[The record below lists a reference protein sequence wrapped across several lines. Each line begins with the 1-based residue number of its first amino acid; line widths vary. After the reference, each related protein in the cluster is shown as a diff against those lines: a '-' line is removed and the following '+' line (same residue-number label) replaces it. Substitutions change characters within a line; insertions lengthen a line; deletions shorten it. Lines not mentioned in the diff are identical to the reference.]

1 MASKKLDIKIGVDY
15 SEIDALE
22 KRLKN
27 IAVDIDDSKLK
38 DLGDK
43 LDSFSARDI
52 NIGIDISGAKNQLDK
67 LESQF
72 KEVKS
77 RLEDNIN
84 LKINVGELKGVDIKS
99 ALDSGKELS
108 NTNKG
113 IEKLGSDAKET
124 QSNVSDLT
132 NAIKTVNRVVAD
144 TNSEMS
150 KATEKKLFSNMDVND
165 LVNDLSKIHKEI
177 GRIEQ
182 QSVGKSSQELEV
194 MQTRVKQ
201 LRQESEV
208 LNETLKNMTGKD
220 FNDSKIGAEIDNV
233 NKYKVALKEAGDAA
247 KEQAKQ
253 VKAMFKEVDSLL
265 EKEISARNNAI
276 KNENL
281 GNFDIAKQF
290 RDVEREARTARMAI
304 SNVNGELK
312 TLYQNNDGSKH
323 LIDQKLSE
331 NARQAA
337 NDYKE
342 LQGELKQIFN
352 LQKKISA
359 LQAQEDAGVISG
371 RDQIQLN
378 ALRDELDIRQKIYET
393 KKQTASQLDDKYDRG
408 NQSRM
413 ELEMA
418 EQVTAELKQQAD
430 AHNQIQAQAQQTVSL
445 YKQLENSMKQQSSY
459 QQKLDNGNG
468 QESDLREL
476 ISLEERRQQTIR
488 QTLDAQ
494 GRGSS
499 VYDAQISDL
508 KQALELQERLNRE
521 SNFGGSSRGGDGVFG
536 RTRSMFSNVGFNIDL
551 MDVVQESK
559 QAAMAMF
566 DVVATMDAA
575 MIDIKKVVD
584 APKAEFDAF
593 EQDIYDLASNV
604 GKAADEYAVSVER
617 WATAGHSLQESIE
630 LAQQSTIG
638 SFIGNIDEAAMVDY
652 MAVPL
657 NAYKESGLEVQ
668 DVLNVMNE
676 TANQNAIEMDDLGAA
691 YKRAASTASS
701 TGTSF
706 QELTA
711 MTTVAMEATRL
722 GGETIGTSLKGFDV
736 NLGKINSQITSTDEK
751 KFERLASY
759 GINLRD
765 SNGELRSTYDILGNV
780 KDVWGNLNSEQR
792 ADASFAI
799 AGKQYQNIFTSI
811 INGWED
817 VIDVQDQAMNQTG
830 LEIGEGSA
838 YEEYAKQQESIGFKI
853 AELDNAWKKF
863 IQTLSGG
870 KGVMMDVLDWLIDKV
885 EMLTDLAA
893 SGQLTDWIKNI
904 VKGFAAFTAL
914 KFTNN
919 VVSDIANLVD
929 KVKDFKNVI
938 GGLEAGS
945 KLAGIGK
952 AAGMMGTAF
961 GVAAPY
967 ILGAAAAFGV
977 LDLASRA
984 FTGEGIITNIRNVLT
999 NLDELEEALTNLD
1012 AIQADLDS
1020 NMIVTGELQLG
1031 VKNYESIEDEIAD
1044 KIRNTEVGVE
1054 VEFSDQEF
1062 VGLQQKVANVIDTFD
1077 LDPEL
1082 NLEFNNFDDIMS
1094 KLSKIKDEIDLIK
1107 REEINDLFGAASD
1120 AFNEEV
1126 PELTPS
1132 KVGKSGWSNW
1142 VKGIFELNKGSD
1154 IEMRDAYNPEE
1165 IEKAN
1170 EVLAKRRDIYE
1181 QVTTEASKL
1190 VKQMDELE
1198 LADAFAD
1205 LSDQEKKLAL
1215 PTLAEGVGEIKAQM
1229 AAYEELGNKIAGI
1242 TEKTE
1247 GTDAFISNED
1257 LEIVKQYGDQY
1268 SHLGN
1273 NVSEWS
1279 DTERKAVSE
1288 LLIKHEELNQ
1298 KVAQHV
1304 DEIAR
1309 ATGASEEQINKLSDA
1324 YSNMLQGQGGS
1335 DYLKQLLEIDEKT
1348 AHTKFNVTAQF
1359 GILADYTGMDV
1370 NDLLVK
1376 AQEDVDKAISSKELS
1391 AEALVKM
1398 NITTEDGQVNADT
1411 LGFLAEIPPEIT
1423 THYGIFES
1431 DGSLSDGYLTGISEL
1446 LTAFPPEIASALKIE
1461 TNDGVA
1467 TMESVAEAFE
1477 KLPPKDVEKVL
1488 NYLVTGNYEEIED
1501 VIAGYDEIDAQKD
1514 QLEIKIH
1521 TAYEKGGLEEM
1532 QEQFNSIEDKD
1543 LKIDADAR
1551 DAIQKMASL
1560 QGMKAEFDSE
1570 GNIIKFTAETSEAEA
1585 DIKNFQDEMVM
1596 ENAEFSVIVST
1607 EDAQLGLQNVFDKL
1621 SEIEGADKVVSID
1634 AEVTGEDIGT
1644 FTEALNELPD
1654 EKKMEIL
1661 TSLNMEAGNGNIG
1674 VEDVIGK
1681 VQEMLSSGDQ
1691 KQVDM
1696 AISVMAKLF
1705 PGVENPGEVE
1715 EAVKEETEVED
1726 VEVEVGL
1733 RVNGEVVENNT
1744 GEKVRAASEEEIETQ
1759 EVSTDAY
1766 IIINGEIVE
1775 NNTGEVIRAASPE
1788 EIETGEFTVE
1798 NKGTVKSEIVSDNTE
1813 QVINEAV
1820 APHQT
1825 GSQVDVGVNVNAS
1838 TTGGDAVTVLQQ
1850 SIDGVAGQHGAN
1862 LSVTSSGAEQVS
1874 GVKDD
1879 LQAAEGSYVSTLDA
1893 SLGQNIAQIAVTKMA
1908 LMSLNGMVAIVAVK
1922 INDGEF
1928 VGKVNS
1934 AKMAAAGLNNITATP
1949 KITANKVAFDSA
1961 IAQVNQQ
1968 LSVPRS
1974 TTVTIKGDASG
1985 FFAVLRNVLSSR
1997 GSVSIGVAGKK
2008 ASTAITANAGSAFS
2022 SSING
2027 GGTNASSSIGGAR
2040 NASTSSGDDKR
2051 INEDVWRYWGK
2062 QLYTGNSLENQMS
2075 SLENSI
2081 KQANENQ
2088 DKLINLYGKQIKV
2101 IDKQIAYEQSM
2112 QSSYQAQMN
2121 SLLSQL
2127 RGKGFKTSGN
2137 NITNLDRAKSFKGDA
2152 ASDVESLLNDWKSV
2166 YESLQDSAKKIND
2179 LRTDKWEKEQDIL
2192 EAKTAKELEKIE
2204 ARLKQTN
2211 VLLRKNENNLDL
2223 VSTKLDAINDAD
2235 FELLMTINAEGANTA
2250 SRDLQGLMSEF
2261 NKLSVMNIQYA
2272 ENAEE
2277 LQGTLED
2284 LRDSILNSADAII
2297 EYRQEIEQIKLD
2309 RAASD
2314 YERYTSAIEY
2324 NTDALQSNI
2333 DAMRD
2338 GLISGQKLTDLNN
2351 FITVDLSRDNSYTN
2365 LAKSRIELEQQVND
2379 AMAEFADMQVDRT
2392 KKKNNR
2398 LLQLDIDRY
2407 NQLIKMEQDFAS
2419 GKFVDVEAGNRGLIS
2434 AKTSAQEKQYEQWKN
2449 SLNEMSYAYTQ
2460 AYSKMLAKQQA
2471 AMDATD
2477 DAKLKQEIYSSAI
2490 IEQLKYQEKMYEEI
2504 IKTNNEYI
2512 KLSENMLAS
2521 SSLTT
2526 SQRQELIDQINEYK
2540 ESNIDAQEAIR
2551 SSIED
2556 RFDYEFSLYD
2566 KAAKQAEKYTEELQH
2581 IMEVAEFSNIS
2592 PETTN
2597 KMYEAVLGSIINQY
2611 GKAKDALQKYN
2622 DEQSKF
2628 EQGSLEWNLLG
2639 EQIDSVKESIR
2650 DLSIEALNTNKD
2662 MLENT
2667 MDAISEKFTKG
2678 LLDGKTLDEWE
2689 SFRDNWVTG
2698 VEKEMSL
2705 EGLRQKSISLEN
2717 EAINN
2722 RLEMLDRQE
2731 QVSKKDIEYTEKQME
2746 LIELQN
2752 KLRNIENERNV
2763 QTIVRNDDGTWDW
2776 AYVADQTEYDKTYE
2790 DMNDAQKE
2798 LTEYQENAR
2807 LDYVKGIKD
2816 IMDRAANGEYATT
2829 EDMQKDLLDL
2839 NQVYGGVL
2847 SQIPGFNMLDS
2858 AEAIEA
2864 YGEYLGLTKSM
2875 TDDILGLTNEDT
2887 SQMMLNSMGEAF
2899 ESAFDNTAQKLGTII
2914 GQELLNAL
2922 STARAEGGVGT
2933 QYNISNI
2940 SLPNVTDGEGFAN
2953 FFRDLPQVASQEAS
2967 KK

>member
-1 MASKKLDIKIGVDY
+1 MAGKKLDIKIGVDY

-43 LDSFSARDI
+43 LDSFSAKDI

-378 ALRDELDIRQKIYET
+378 ALKDELDIRKKIYET

-691 YKRAASTASS
+691 YKRAASTASA

-722 GGETIGTSLKGFDV
+722 GGETIGTALKGFDV

-759 GINLRD
+759 GIDLRD

-780 KDVWGNLNSEQR
+780 KDVWGSLNSEQR

-811 INGWED
+811 IGGWED
-817 VIDVQDQAMNQTG
+817 VIDIQDQAMNQTG
-830 LEIGEGSA
+830 LEVGQGSA

-870 KGVMMDVLDWLIDKV
+870 KGVMMDVLDWLIDKI
-885 EMLTDLAA
+885 EMLTDLAE

-904 VKGFAAFTAL
+904 VKGFAAFAAL

-919 VVSDIANLVD
+919 VASDIANLIDTVG
-929 KVKDFKNVI
+929 DFKKVI
-938 GGLEAGS
+938 GGLDAGS
-945 KLAGIGK
+945 KLASVGK
-952 AAGMMGTAF
+952 AAGMMGKAF
-961 GVAAPY
+961 GVASPY
-967 ILGAAAAFGV
+967 ILGAAAAFGA

-984 FTGEGIITNIRNVLT
+984 FTGEGIITNVRNVMT
-999 NLDELEEALTNLD
+999 SFDELETALNDLD
-1012 AIQADLDS
+1012 KIQADLDS
-1020 NMIVTGELQLG
+1020 NMIITGELQLG
-1031 VKNYESIEDEIAD
+1031 VESYESIEDEIAD
-1044 KIRNTEVGVE
+1044 KLRNTEVGVE
-1054 VEFSDQEF
+1054 VEFSDEEF
-1062 VGLQQKVANVIDTFD
+1062 VGLQQKVANLIETFD

-1107 REEINDLFGAASD
+1107 QEELSNLFGSAREAND
-1120 AFNEEV
+1120 VEE
-1126 PELTPS
+1126 PELKPRKLTLNNWGERVKATYDENYTPIYEYDQGE
-1132 KVGKSGWSNW
+1132 V
-1142 VKGIFELNKGSD
+1142 D
-1154 IEMRDAYNPEE
+1154 
-1165 IEKAN
+1165 KAN
-1170 EVLAKRRDIYE
+1170 EVIAKRIEIYK
-1181 QVTTEASKL
+1181 TASDEIADL
-1190 VKQMDELE
+1190 VKNMDKLE
-1198 LADAFAD
+1198 LTDAFASM
-1205 LSDQEKKLAL
+1205 SDQDKELAI
-1215 PTLAEGVGEIKAQM
+1215 PTLAKSVGELKQQVAE
-1229 AAYEELGNKIAGI
+1229 YEQLGDKISNI
-1242 TEKTE
+1242 TDKTE
-1247 GTDAFISNED
+1247 GLDAFISNDD
-1257 LEIVKQYGDQY
+1257 LEIVRQFGDQY
-1268 SHLGN
+1268 SELGN
-1273 NVSEWS
+1273 DVSKWS
-1279 DTERKAVSE
+1279 DTERKAVAE
-1288 LLIKHEELNQ
+1288 LLTKHEELNQ
-1298 KVAQHV
+1298 KISQHV

-1309 ATGASEEQINKLSDA
+1309 ATGASEEQINKMSDA
-1324 YSNMLQGQGGS
+1324 YSKMLQGGGGT
-1335 DYLKQLLEIDEKT
+1335 DYLKQLLELDQVT
-1348 AHTKFNVTAQF
+1348 AHNEFGVTADF
-1359 GILADYTGMDV
+1359 KLVAERGNISTDE
-1370 NDLLVK
+1370 LLIQV
-1376 AQEDVDKAISSKELS
+1376 QQDVDAAMASNELS
-1391 AEALVKM
+1391 SEALVKM
-1398 NITTEDGQVNADT
+1398 NIVTEEGQVNAKT
-1411 LGFLAEIPPEIT
+1411 IGLIEQIPREVS
-1423 THYGIFES
+1423 THYKIIND
-1431 DGSLSDGYLTGISEL
+1431 DGSLSEDYLTGMSEL
-1446 LTAFPPEIASALKIE
+1446 LTSFPPEIASALKIE

-1467 TMESVAEAFE
+1467 TLESVSEAFE
-1477 KLPPKDVEKVL
+1477 KIPEKDREAVL
-1488 NYLVTGNYEEIED
+1488 NYLVTGNYDEIEGIID
-1501 VIAGYDEIDAQKD
+1501 GYDEIDAKED
-1514 QLEIKIH
+1514 ELEIKIH
-1521 TAYEKGGLEEM
+1521 TAYEEGGLEEM
-1532 QEQFNSIEDKD
+1532 AEKFNSIEDTD
-1543 LKIDADAR
+1543 LKISADAR

-1570 GNIIKFTAETSEAEA
+1570 GNIIKFVAETEEAEA
-1585 DIKNFQDEMVM
+1585 DVADFINEIAM
-1596 ENAEFSVIVST
+1596 ENAEFSIMVST

-1621 SEIEGADKVVSID
+1621 SEIEGADKLVTID

-1661 TSLNMEAGNGNIG
+1661 TNLNMESDSSIG

-1696 AISVMAKLF
+1696 AISVMAELF

-1726 VEVEVGL
+1726 IKIDVGL
-1733 RVNGEVVENNT
+1733 KVNGEVIENNT
-1744 GEKVRAASEEEIETQ
+1744 GEVVRAASEEEIETG
-1759 EVSTDAY
+1759 EVSTDTH

-1862 LSVTSSGAEQVS
+1862 LSVTSTGAEQVS
-1874 GVKDD
+1874 GVRDD
-1879 LQAAEGSYVSTLDA
+1879 LEAAEGSYVSTLDA
-1893 SLGQNIAQIAVTKMA
+1893 TLGQNIIQINSTKLA
-1908 LMSLNGMVAIVAVK
+1908 LEALNGMVAIVAVS
-1922 INDGEF
+1922 INDDQF
-1928 VGKVNS
+1928 VAKVSS
-1934 AKMAAAGLNNITATP
+1934 AKTAASELNNMTATP
-1949 KITANKVAFDSA
+1949 KINGNKSGFDSV
-1961 IAQVNQQ
+1961 ISSVDQQ
-1968 LSVPRS
+1968 LSAPRS
-1974 TTVTIKGDASG
+1974 MTVAIKGDATG
-1985 FFAVLRNVLSSR
+1985 FFAALNNVLASR
-1997 GSVSIGVAGKK
+1997 GSVSIGVKGVK

-2022 SSING
+2022 TSING

-2040 NASTSSGDDKR
+2040 NASTSSGGNKR

-2137 NITNLDRAKSFKGDA
+2137 NITNLDRAKAFKGDA

-2192 EAKTAKELEKIE
+2192 EAKTARELEKIE
-2204 ARLKQTN
+2204 SRLKQTN
-2211 VLLRKNENNLDL
+2211 VLLRKNESNLDL

-2351 FITVDLSRDNSYTN
+2351 FIAVDLSRDNSYTK

-2407 NQLIKMEQDFAS
+2407 NQLVKMEQDFAS
-2419 GKFVDVEAGNRGLIS
+2419 GKFVDVEAGRRGLIS
-2434 AKTSAQEKQYEQWKN
+2434 AETSAQEKQYEQWKN
-2449 SLNEMSYAYTQ
+2449 KLNEMSYAYTQ

-2540 ESNIDAQEAIR
+2540 ESNMDAQEAIR
-2551 SSIED
+2551 DSIED

-2816 IMDRAANGEYATT
+2816 IMDKAANGEYATT

>member
-1 MASKKLDIKIGVDY
+1 
-15 SEIDALE
+15 
-22 KRLKN
+22 
-27 IAVDIDDSKLK
+27 
-38 DLGDK
+38 
-43 LDSFSARDI
+43 
-52 NIGIDISGAKNQLDK
+52 
-67 LESQF
+67 
-72 KEVKS
+72 
-77 RLEDNIN
+77 
-84 LKINVGELKGVDIKS
+84 
-99 ALDSGKELS
+99 
-108 NTNKG
+108 
-113 IEKLGSDAKET
+113 
-124 QSNVSDLT
+124 
-132 NAIKTVNRVVAD
+132 
-144 TNSEMS
+144 
-150 KATEKKLFSNMDVND
+150 
-165 LVNDLSKIHKEI
+165 
-177 GRIEQ
+177 
-182 QSVGKSSQELEV
+182 
-194 MQTRVKQ
+194 
-201 LRQESEV
+201 
-208 LNETLKNMTGKD
+208 
-220 FNDSKIGAEIDNV
+220 
-233 NKYKVALKEAGDAA
+233 
-247 KEQAKQ
+247 
-253 VKAMFKEVDSLL
+253 
-265 EKEISARNNAI
+265 
-276 KNENL
+276 
-281 GNFDIAKQF
+281 
-290 RDVEREARTARMAI
+290 MAI

-378 ALRDELDIRQKIYET
+378 ALKDELDIRQKIYET

-521 SNFGGSSRGGDGVFG
+521 SKFNSSGGSGEVFG
-536 RTRSMFSNVGFNIDL
+536 RTRSMFGNIGFNIDL

-575 MIDIKKVVD
+575 MTDIKKVVD

-593 EQDIYDLASNV
+593 ERDIYDLASNV
-604 GKAADEYAVSVER
+604 GKAADEYATSVER
-617 WATAGHSLQESIE
+617 WATAGHSLQESID

-638 SFIGNIDEAAMVDY
+638 SFIGNIDESAMVDY
-652 MAVPL
+652 MSVPL
-657 NAYKESGLEVQ
+657 NAYKSMGLEVQ

-691 YKRAASTASS
+691 YQRAASTAST

-711 MTTVAMEATRL
+711 MITVAQEATRL
-722 GGETIGTSLKGFDV
+722 GGQTIGTALKGFDV

-759 GINLRD
+759 GIDLRD

-780 KDVWGNLNSEQR
+780 KDVWGSLNSEQR

-811 INGWED
+811 ITGWED
-817 VIDVQDQAMNQTG
+817 VIDIQDQAMNQTG
-830 LEIGEGSA
+830 FEVGEGSA
-838 YEEYAKQQESIGFKI
+838 YEEFAIQQESIAFKV
-853 AELDNAWKKF
+853 AELKNAWQEF
-863 IQTLSGG
+863 IQALSGG

-885 EMLTDLAA
+885 ETLTDLAE
-893 SGQLTDWIKNI
+893 SGKLTDWIKNI
-904 VKGFAAFTAL
+904 VKGFAAFAAL

-919 VVSDIANLVD
+919 VASDIANLIDMVGD
-929 KVKDFKNVI
+929 LKGVI
-938 GGLEAGS
+938 GGLDAGS
-945 KLAGIGK
+945 KLAGVGK
-952 AAGMMGTAF
+952 AAGMMGKAF
-961 GVAAPY
+961 GVASPY

-1062 VGLQQKVANVIDTFD
+1062 VGLQQKVSNVIDTFD

-1120 AFNEEV
+1120 ALNQDV
-1126 PELTPS
+1126 PELKPS

-1142 VKGIFELNKGSD
+1142 VKSIFETNKGSD
-1154 IEMRDAYNPEE
+1154 IDMRDAYNPEE
-1165 IEKAN
+1165 IDKTN
-1170 EVLAKRRDIYE
+1170 EALSQIRETYNQVSSEVVKLAA
-1181 QVTTEASKL
+1181 AS
-1190 VKQMDELE
+1190 DELE
-1198 LADAFAD
+1198 LSDAFSD
-1205 LSDQEKKLAL
+1205 LSDQERKLAL
-1215 PTLAEGVGEIKAQM
+1215 PGLAKNVGEIKSQI
-1229 AAYEELGNKIAGI
+1229 AAYEELGSKIANI
-1242 TEKTE
+1242 TDKTE
-1247 GTDAFISNED
+1247 GTDAFISDKD
-1257 LEIVKQYGDQY
+1257 LEIVRQFGDQY
-1268 SHLGN
+1268 AELDN
-1273 NVSEWS
+1273 DVSKWS
-1279 DTERKAVSE
+1279 ETERKAVAE
-1288 LLIKHEELNQ
+1288 LLTQHEDLNQ
-1298 KVAQHV
+1298 KISQHV
-1304 DEIAR
+1304 EEIANV
-1309 ATGASEEQINKLSDA
+1309 TNASEEQIQKLSDG
-1324 YSNMLQGQGGS
+1324 YSKMIQGGGGS
-1335 DYLKQLLEIDEKT
+1335 DYLSQLLDIDPDL
-1348 AHTKFNVTAQF
+1348 AHVEFGVTAEFQ
-1359 GILADYTGMDV
+1359 ILADYNGISVDEM
-1370 NDLLVK
+1370 LVK
-1376 AQEDVDKAISSKELS
+1376 AQSDVDNAIKNKEFS
-1391 AEALVKM
+1391 TEALVKM
-1398 NITTEDGQVNADT
+1398 DIITEEGQVNAET
-1411 LGFLAEIPPEIT
+1411 LGILAEIPTEVT
-1423 THYGIFES
+1423 THYGIMEA
-1431 DGSLSDGYLTGISEL
+1431 DGTLTEDYLSGISDL
-1446 LTAFPPEIASALKIE
+1446 LTSFPPEIASALKIE

-1467 TMESVAEAFE
+1467 TMESVQEAFD
-1477 KLPPKDVEKVL
+1477 KLPPGDVEKVL
-1488 NYLVTGNYEEIED
+1488 NYLVTGNYDEIED
-1501 VIAGYDEIDAQKD
+1501 VIAGYDEIDAKKD
-1514 QLEIKIH
+1514 ELEIKIH
-1521 TAYEKGGLEEM
+1521 TAYEEGGLEEM
-1532 QEQFNSIEDKD
+1532 QEKFNSIEDKD
-1543 LKIDADAR
+1543 LKISADAR

-1570 GNIIKFTAETSEAEA
+1570 GNIIKFVAETAEAEA
-1585 DIKNFQDEMVM
+1585 DVADFINEVAM
-1596 ENAEFSVIVST
+1596 ENAEFSVMVST

-1621 SEIEGADKVVSID
+1621 SEIEGADKLVTID

-1661 TSLNMEAGNGNIG
+1661 TSLNMEADSNVG

-1681 VQEMLSSGDQ
+1681 IQEMLGSGDQ

-1696 AISVMAKLF
+1696 AVSVMAKLF

-1715 EAVKEETEVED
+1715 ETVKEETEVED
-1726 VEVEVGL
+1726 VSVDVGL
-1733 RVNGEVVENNT
+1733 KVNGEVVENNT
-1744 GEKVRAASEEEIETQ
+1744 GEVIRAASEEEIETG
-1759 EVSTDAY
+1759 EVSTDTH

-1850 SIDGVAGQHGAN
+1850 SIDNVAGQHGAN

-1874 GVKDD
+1874 GVRDD
-1879 LQAAEGSYVSTLDA
+1879 LEAAEGSYTSTLDA
-1893 SLGQNIAQIAVTKMA
+1893 TLGQNIMQIAVTKMA
-1908 LMSLNGMVAIVAVK
+1908 LMSLNGMVAIVAVN
-1922 INDGEF
+1922 INDDQF
-1928 VGKVNS
+1928 VSKVNN
-1934 AKMAAAGLNNITATP
+1934 AKSQATALNNMTATP
-1949 KITANKVAFDSA
+1949 KINGDKSGFDGVISS
-1961 IAQVNQQ
+1961 VDQQ
-1968 LSVPRS
+1968 LSTPRS

-1997 GSVSIGVAGKK
+1997 GSVSIGVSGKQTK

-2022 SSING
+2022 TSISG

-2137 NITNLDRAKSFKGDA
+2137 NITNLDRAKAFKGDA

-2192 EAKTAKELEKIE
+2192 EAKTARELEKIE
-2204 ARLKQTN
+2204 SRLKQTN
-2211 VLLRKNENNLDL
+2211 VLLRKNESNLDL

-2351 FITVDLSRDNSYTN
+2351 FIAVDLSRDNSYTK

-2407 NQLIKMEQDFAS
+2407 NQLVKMEQDFAS
-2419 GKFVDVEAGNRGLIS
+2419 GKFVDVEAGKRGLIS
-2434 AKTSAQEKQYEQWKN
+2434 AETSAQEKQYEQWKN
-2449 SLNEMSYAYTQ
+2449 KLNEMSYAYTQ

-2705 EGLRQKSISLEN
+2705 ESLRQKSISLEN

-2798 LTEYQENAR
+2798 LTEYQESAR
-2807 LDYVKGIKD
+2807 LDYVKGIKE

>member
-27 IAVDIDDSKLK
+27 IKVDIDDSKLK
-38 DLGDK
+38 DLGNK
-43 LDSFSARDI
+43 LESFSTKDI
-52 NIGIDISGAKNQLDK
+52 NIGIDISNAKNQLNK

-84 LKINVGELKGVDIKS
+84 LKFNVGELKGVDLKG

-150 KATEKKLFSNMDVND
+150 KATEKKLFSNMDIND

-378 ALRDELDIRQKIYET
+378 ALKDELDIRQKIYET

-459 QQKLDNGNG
+459 QQRLDNGNG

-499 VYDAQISDL
+499 VYDAQINDL

-575 MIDIKKVVD
+575 MTDIKKVVD

-593 EQDIYDLASNV
+593 ERDIYDLASNV

-617 WATAGHSLQESIE
+617 WATAGFDLQESIN

-638 SFIGNIDEAAMVDY
+638 SFIGNIDESAMVDY
-652 MAVPL
+652 MSVPL
-657 NAYKESGLEVQ
+657 NSYKSAGLEVQ

-676 TANQNAIEMDDLGAA
+676 TANKNAIEMDDLGAA
-691 YKRAASTASS
+691 YKRASSTASS

-711 MTTVAMEATRL
+711 MITVAQEATRL
-722 GGETIGTSLKGFDV
+722 GGETIGTALKGFDV
-736 NLGKINSQITSTDEK
+736 NLGKINSQITSGDEK

-780 KDVWGNLNSEQR
+780 KDVWGSLNSEQR

-830 LEIGEGSA
+830 FEIGQGSA
-838 YEEYAKQQESIGFKI
+838 YDEFAVQQESIAFKV
-853 AELDNAWKKF
+853 AELKNAWQEF
-863 IQTLSGG
+863 IQALSGG

-885 EMLTDLAA
+885 EMLTDLAK
-893 SGQLTDWIKNI
+893 SGELTNWIKNI
-904 VKGFAAFTAL
+904 VKAFAAFTAL

-919 VVSDIANLVD
+919 VISDIDNLVN
-929 KVKDFKNVI
+929 KVKGFKEVI

-945 KLAGIGK
+945 KLASVGK
-952 AAGMMGTAF
+952 AAGMMGKAF
-961 GVAAPY
+961 GVASPY

-999 NLDELEEALTNLD
+999 NLDELEEAITNLD

-1062 VGLQQKVANVIDTFD
+1062 VGLQQKVSNVIDTFD

-1120 AFNEEV
+1120 ALNQDV
-1126 PELTPS
+1126 PELKPS

-1142 VKGIFELNKGSD
+1142 VKSIFETNKGSD
-1154 IEMRDAYNPEE
+1154 IDMRDAYNPEE
-1165 IEKAN
+1165 IDKTN
-1170 EVLAKRRDIYE
+1170 EALSQIRETYNQVSSEVVKLAA
-1181 QVTTEASKL
+1181 AS
-1190 VKQMDELE
+1190 DELE
-1198 LADAFAD
+1198 LSDAFSD
-1205 LSDQEKKLAL
+1205 LSDQERKLAL
-1215 PTLAEGVGEIKAQM
+1215 PGLAKNVGEIKSQI
-1229 AAYEELGNKIAGI
+1229 AAYEELGSKIANI
-1242 TEKTE
+1242 TDKTE
-1247 GTDAFISNED
+1247 GTDAFISDKD
-1257 LEIVKQYGDQY
+1257 LEIVRQFGDQY
-1268 SHLGN
+1268 AELDN
-1273 NVSEWS
+1273 DVSKWS
-1279 DTERKAVSE
+1279 ETERKAVAE
-1288 LLIKHEELNQ
+1288 LLTQHEDLNQ
-1298 KVAQHV
+1298 KISQHV
-1304 DEIAR
+1304 EEIANV
-1309 ATGASEEQINKLSDA
+1309 TNASEEQIQKLSDG
-1324 YSNMLQGQGGS
+1324 YSKMIQGGGGS
-1335 DYLKQLLEIDEKT
+1335 DYLSQLLDIDPDL
-1348 AHTKFNVTAQF
+1348 AHVEFGVTAEFQ
-1359 GILADYTGMDV
+1359 ILADYNGISVDEM
-1370 NDLLVK
+1370 LVK
-1376 AQEDVDKAISSKELS
+1376 AQSDVDNAIKNKEFS
-1391 AEALVKM
+1391 TEALVKM
-1398 NITTEDGQVNADT
+1398 DIITEEGQVNAET
-1411 LGFLAEIPPEIT
+1411 LGILAEIPTEVT
-1423 THYGIFES
+1423 THYGIMEA
-1431 DGSLSDGYLTGISEL
+1431 DGTLTEDYLSGISDL
-1446 LTAFPPEIASALKIE
+1446 LTSFPPEIASALKIE

-1467 TMESVAEAFE
+1467 TMESVQEAFD
-1477 KLPPKDVEKVL
+1477 KLPPGDVEKVL
-1488 NYLVTGNYEEIED
+1488 NYLVTGNYDEIED
-1501 VIAGYDEIDAQKD
+1501 VIAGYDEIDAKKD
-1514 QLEIKIH
+1514 ELEIKIH
-1521 TAYEKGGLEEM
+1521 TAYEEGGLEEM
-1532 QEQFNSIEDKD
+1532 AEKFNSIEDKD
-1543 LKIDADAR
+1543 LKISADAR
-1551 DAIQKMASL
+1551 DAIQKMAAL

-1570 GNIIKFTAETSEAEA
+1570 GNIIKFVAETDEAEA
-1585 DIKNFQDEMVM
+1585 DVADFIKEVAM
-1596 ENAEFSVIVST
+1596 ENAEFSVMVST

-1661 TSLNMEAGNGNIG
+1661 TSLNMEADSNVG

-1681 VQEMLSSGDQ
+1681 IQEMLGSGDQ

-1696 AISVMAKLF
+1696 AVSVMAKLF

-1715 EAVKEETEVED
+1715 ETVKEETTVED

-1744 GEKVRAASEEEIETQ
+1744 GEVVRAASEEEIETG
-1759 EVSTDAY
+1759 EVSTDTH

-1775 NNTGEVIRAASPE
+1775 NNTGEVVRKATDE
-1788 EIETGEFTVE
+1788 EIKTGEFTVE
-1798 NKGTVKSEIVSDNTE
+1798 NKGTVQSEIVSDNTE

-1874 GVKDD
+1874 GVRDD
-1879 LQAAEGSYVSTLDA
+1879 LEAAEGSYVSTLDA
-1893 SLGQNIAQIAVTKMA
+1893 TLGQNIMQIAVTKMA
-1908 LMSLNGMVAIVAVK
+1908 LMSLNGMVAIVGVQ
-1922 INDGEF
+1922 INDDQF
-1928 VGKVNS
+1928 VAKVNS
-1934 AKMAAAGLNNITATP
+1934 AKSQANALNNMTATP
-1949 KITANKVAFDSA
+1949 KINGDKSGFDGVISS
-1961 IAQVNQQ
+1961 VDQQ
-1968 LSVPRS
+1968 LSAPRS
-1974 TTVTIKGDASG
+1974 MTVSIKGDATG
-1985 FFAVLRNVLSSR
+1985 FFAALNNVLASR
-1997 GSVSIGVAGKK
+1997 GSVSIGVKGVK

-2022 SSING
+2022 TSING

-2137 NITNLDRAKSFKGDA
+2137 NITNLDRAKAFKGDA

-2192 EAKTAKELEKIE
+2192 EARTAKELEKIE

-2211 VLLRKNENNLDL
+2211 VLLRKNESNLDL

-2351 FITVDLSRDNSYTN
+2351 FIAVDLSRDNSYTN

-2407 NQLIKMEQDFAS
+2407 NQLVKMEQDFAS
-2419 GKFVDVEAGNRGLIS
+2419 GKFVDVEAGRRGLIS
-2434 AKTSAQEKQYEQWKN
+2434 AETSAQEKQYEQWKN
-2449 SLNEMSYAYTQ
+2449 KLNEMSYAYTQ

-2540 ESNIDAQEAIR
+2540 ESNMDAQEAIR
-2551 SSIED
+2551 DSIED

>member
-1 MASKKLDIKIGVDY
+1 MAGKKLDIKIGVDY

-43 LDSFSARDI
+43 LDSFSAKDI

-113 IEKLGSDAKET
+113 IEKLGTDAKET
-124 QSNVSDLT
+124 ENRVSDLT
-132 NAIKTVNRVVAD
+132 NAIKTVNRAVND
-144 TNSEMS
+144 TNNGMS

-194 MQTRVKQ
+194 MRTRVKQ

-220 FNDSKIGAEIDNV
+220 FNDSKIGTEIDNV

-253 VKAMFKEVDSLL
+253 VKAMFKEVDNLL
-265 EKEISARNNAI
+265 EKEISARNSAV

-312 TLYQNNDGSKH
+312 TLYQNNGGSQH
-323 LIDQKLSE
+323 LLDQKLSE

-371 RDQIQLN
+371 RDQVQLS
-378 ALRDELDIRQKIYET
+378 ALKDELDVRQRIYET
-393 KKQTASQLDDKYDRG
+393 KKQTAAQLDDKYDRG

-418 EQVTAELKQQAD
+418 EQVTSELKQQAD

-445 YKQLENSMKQQSSY
+445 YKQLESSMKQQSSY
-459 QQKLDNGNG
+459 QQRLDNGNG

-499 VYDAQISDL
+499 VYDGQISDL

-521 SNFGGSSRGGDGVFG
+521 NNFNRPRGGGEVFG
-536 RTRSMFSNVGFNIDL
+536 RTRSMFGNVGFNIDL

-593 EQDIYDLASNV
+593 EQSIYDLASNV

-617 WATAGHSLQESIE
+617 WATAGFDLQESID

-638 SFIGNIDEAAMVDY
+638 SFIGNIDEADMVDY

-657 NAYKESGLEVQ
+657 NAYKKSGLEVQ

-676 TANQNAIEMDDLGAA
+676 TANKNAIEMDDLGAA
-691 YKRAASTASS
+691 YKRAASTASE

-722 GGETIGTSLKGFDV
+722 SGESIGTSLKNFDV
-736 NLGKINSQITSTDEK
+736 NIGKVNSQITSGDEK

-780 KDVWGNLNSEQR
+780 KDVWGDLNSEQK
-792 ADASFAI
+792 ADVGFTI
-799 AGKQYQNIFTSI
+799 AGKRAQNVFTSI
-811 INGWED
+811 ISGWED
-817 VIDVQDQAMNQTG
+817 VIDIQDQAMNQTG
-830 LEIGEGSA
+830 FEIGQGSA
-838 YEEYAKQQESIGFKI
+838 YEEYATQQESIGFKV

-870 KGVMMDVLDWLIDKV
+870 KGVMMDVLDWLIDKI
-885 EMLTDLAA
+885 EMLTDLAE

-904 VKGFAAFTAL
+904 VKGFAAFAAL

-929 KVKDFKNVI
+929 NVKDFKNVI

-977 LDLASRA
+977 LELASRA
-984 FTGEGIITNIRNVLT
+984 FTGEGIITNIRNVMT
-999 NLDELEEALTNLD
+999 NLDELETAITNLD
-1012 AIQADLDS
+1012 SIQSDLDS
-1020 NMIVTGELQLG
+1020 NMIITGELQLG
-1031 VKNYESIEDEIAD
+1031 VESYEGIEDEIAA
-1044 KIRNTEVGVE
+1044 KIRSTEVGVE
-1054 VEFSDQEF
+1054 VEFSDEEF
-1062 VGLQQKVANVIDTFD
+1062 VGLQQKVSNVIETFD

-1107 REEINDLFGAASD
+1107 REEVNDLFGSAQD
-1120 AFNEEV
+1120 AFNEDI
-1126 PELTPS
+1126 PEMTPS

-1142 VKGIFELNKGSD
+1142 VKGIFESNKGSGID
-1154 IEMRDAYNPEE
+1154 MRDAYNSEE
-1165 IEKAN
+1165 IEKTN
-1170 EVLAKRRDIYE
+1170 EALAKRKEIYS
-1181 QVTTEASKL
+1181 QVSSEVKKLASASDK
-1190 VKQMDELE
+1190 LE
-1198 LADAFAD
+1198 LKDAFAD
-1205 LSDQEKKLAL
+1205 LSDQERQLAL
-1215 PTLAEGVGEIKAQM
+1215 PGLAKDVGEIKSQIAE
-1229 AAYEELGNKIAGI
+1229 YEKLGNTIAGI
-1242 TEKTE
+1242 TDKTE
-1247 GTDAFISNED
+1247 GTDAFISDSD
-1257 LEIVKQYGDQY
+1257 LEIVRQFGDQY
-1268 SHLGN
+1268 AGLGN
-1273 NVSEWS
+1273 DVTKWS
-1279 DTERKAVSE
+1279 DTERKAVAE
-1288 LLIKHEELNQ
+1288 LLTKHEELNQ
-1298 KVAQHV
+1298 KISQHV
-1304 DEIAR
+1304 EEIANV
-1309 ATGASEEQINKLSDA
+1309 TNASEEQIQRLSDG
-1324 YSNMLQGQGGS
+1324 YSKMLQGGGGS
-1335 DYLKQLLEIDEKT
+1335 DYLSQLLDIDSEL
-1348 AHTKFNVTAQF
+1348 ARVEFGVTAEFQ
-1359 GILADYTGMDV
+1359 ILADYNGISVDE
-1370 NDLLVK
+1370 LLVK
-1376 AQEDVDKAISSKELS
+1376 AQSDVDNAIKNKEFS
-1391 AEALVKM
+1391 TEALVKM
-1398 NITTEDGQVNADT
+1398 DIITEEGQVNAET
-1411 LGFLAEIPPEIT
+1411 LGLLAEIPTEVT
-1423 THYGIFES
+1423 TRFGIMET
-1431 DGSLSDGYLTGISEL
+1431 DGTLTDDYLSGISDL
-1446 LTAFPPEIASALKIE
+1446 LTSFPPEIASALKIE

-1467 TMESVAEAFE
+1467 TMESVQEAFD
-1477 KLPPKDVEKVL
+1477 KLPPGDVEKVL
-1488 NYLVTGNYEEIED
+1488 NYLVTGNYDEIED
-1501 VIAGYDEIDAQKD
+1501 VIAGYDEIDAKKD
-1514 QLEIKIH
+1514 EIEIKIH
-1521 TAYEKGGLEEM
+1521 TAYEEGGLEEM
-1532 QEQFNSIEDKD
+1532 REQFNSIEDKK

-1560 QGMKAEFDSE
+1560 QGMQAEFDSE
-1570 GNIIKFTAETSEAEA
+1570 GNIIKFVAETSEAEA
-1585 DIKNFQDEMVM
+1585 DIKAFQDEVIM

-1621 SEIEGADKVVSID
+1621 SEIEGADKLVTID

-1696 AISVMAKLF
+1696 AVSVMAELF

-1726 VEVEVGL
+1726 VNIEVGL
-1733 RVNGEVVENNT
+1733 RVNGEVIENNT
-1744 GEKVRAASEEEIETQ
+1744 GEKVRAASKEEIETQ

-1775 NNTGEVIRAASPE
+1775 NNTGEVVRKATDE
-1788 EIETGEFTVE
+1788 EVKTGQFTVE
-1798 NKGTVKSEIVSDNTE
+1798 NKGTVQSEIVSNNTDE
-1813 QVINEAV
+1813 VVNNAV
-1820 APHQT
+1820 APYQT
-1825 GSQVDVGVNVNAS
+1825 GSQIGVDVGVNAS
-1838 TTGGDAVTVLQQ
+1838 TTGGDAVSILQQ

-1862 LSVTSSGAEQVS
+1862 LSVTSSGTEQVS
-1874 GVKDD
+1874 GVRED
-1879 LQAAEGSYVSTLDA
+1879 LEAAEGSYVSTLDA
-1893 SLGQNIAQIAVTKMA
+1893 TLGQNIVQINSTKLA
-1908 LMSLNGMVAIVAVK
+1908 LEALNGMTAIVAVS

-1928 VGKVNS
+1928 VEKVNS
-1934 AKMAAAGLNNITATP
+1934 AKASANSLSSVTATP
-1949 KITANKVAFDSA
+1949 KINGDKSGFDGVISS
-1961 IAQVNQQ
+1961 VDQQ
-1968 LSVPRS
+1968 LSAPRS
-1974 TTVTIKGDASG
+1974 MTVTIKGDASG
-1985 FFAVLRNVLSSR
+1985 FFSVLSNVLSSR
-1997 GSVSIGVAGKK
+1997 GSVSIGVSGKK

-2022 SSING
+2022 TSISG
-2027 GGTNASSSIGGAR
+2027 GGTNASSAIGGAK
-2040 NASTSSGDDKR
+2040 NASTSSEDDKR

-2137 NITNLDRAKSFKGDA
+2137 NITNLDRAKAFKGDS

-2166 YESLQDSAKKIND
+2166 YESLQDSTKKIND

-2192 EAKTAKELEKIE
+2192 EARTAKELEKIE

-2211 VLLRKNENNLDL
+2211 VLLRKNESNLDL

-2284 LRDSILNSADAII
+2284 LRDSILSSADAIV

-2338 GLISGQKLTDLNN
+2338 GLISGQKLTDLNS
-2351 FITVDLSRDNSYTN
+2351 FIAVDLSRDNSYTK

-2398 LLQLDIDRY
+2398 LLQLDANRY
-2407 NQLIKMEQDFAS
+2407 NQLTKMEQDFAS

-2434 AKTSAQEKQYEQWKN
+2434 ARTSAQEKQYEQWKN

-2471 AMDATD
+2471 SMDATD
-2477 DAKLKQEIYSSAI
+2477 DAQLKQEIYSSAI
-2490 IEQLKYQEKMYEEI
+2490 IEQLKYQERMYEEI

-2526 SQRQELIDQINEYK
+2526 SQRQDLIDQINEYK

-2581 IMEVAEFSNIS
+2581 IMEVAEFSSIS

-2611 GKAKDALQKYN
+2611 GKAKDALRQYN

-2667 MDAISEKFTKG
+2667 MDAISERFTRG

-2689 SFRDNWVTG
+2689 SFRDNWVSG

-2752 KLRNIENERNV
+2752 KLRNLENERNV

-2798 LTEYQENAR
+2798 LTEYQEDAR

-2816 IMDRAANGEYATT
+2816 IMDRAADGEYATT

-2858 AEAIEA
+2858 AEAIQA

-2887 SQMMLNSMGEAF
+2887 NQMMLNSMGEAF
-2899 ESAFDNTAQKLGTII
+2899 ELAFDNTAQKLGTII

-2922 STARAEGGVGT
+2922 SAARAEGGIGT

>member
-1 MASKKLDIKIGVDY
+1 MAGKKLDIKIGVDY
-15 SEIDALE
+15 SDIDALE

-27 IAVDIDDSKLK
+27 IKVDIEDSKLDGLK
-38 DLGDK
+38 DK
-43 LDSFSARDI
+43 LDKLSTMKDI
-52 NIGIDISGAKNQLDK
+52 NVGLDISKAENQLNK

-113 IEKLGSDAKET
+113 IEKLGADAKET

-150 KATEKKLFSNMDVND
+150 KATEKKLFSNMDIND

-220 FNDSKIGAEIDNV
+220 FTDSKIGTEIDNV

-265 EKEISARNNAI
+265 EKEISARNNAV
-276 KNENL
+276 KNEDL

-371 RDQIQLN
+371 NNQVQLN
-378 ALRDELDIRQKIYET
+378 ALKDELDVRQRIYET

-408 NQSRM
+408 NQARM

-418 EQVTAELKQQAD
+418 EQVTAELRQQAD

-445 YKQLENSMKQQSSY
+445 YKQLESSMKQQSSY
-459 QQKLDNGNG
+459 QQRLDNGNG

-499 VYDAQISDL
+499 VYDSQISDL

-521 SNFGGSSRGGDGVFG
+521 SKFNSSGGSGEVFG
-536 RTRSMFSNVGFNIDL
+536 RTRSMFGNVGFNIDL

-593 EQDIYDLASNV
+593 ESSIYDLASNV

-617 WATAGHSLQESIE
+617 WATAGFDLQESID

-638 SFIGNIDEAAMVDY
+638 SFIGNIDEADMVDY
-652 MAVPL
+652 MSVPL
-657 NAYKESGLEVQ
+657 NSYKESGLEVQ

-691 YKRAASTASS
+691 YKRAAATASE
-701 TGTSF
+701 TGTTF

-711 MTTVAMEATRL
+711 MTTVAQEATRI
-722 GGETIGTSLKGFDV
+722 GGESIGTALKGFDV
-736 NLGKINSQITSTDEK
+736 NIGKINSQITSGDEN

-759 GINLRD
+759 GIKLRD

-780 KDVWGNLNSEQR
+780 KDVWGDLNSEQR
-792 ADASFAI
+792 ADVGFTI
-799 AGKQYQNIFTSI
+799 AGKRAQNIFTSI
-811 INGWED
+811 ISGWED
-817 VIDVQDQAMNQTG
+817 VIDIQDQAMNQTG

-838 YEEYAKQQESIGFKI
+838 YEEYAKQQESIAFKV
-853 AELDNAWKKF
+853 AELNNAWQEF
-863 IQTLSGG
+863 IQALSGG

-885 EMLTDLAA
+885 EMLTDLAE
-893 SGQLTDWIKNI
+893 SGKLLDWIKNI

-919 VVSDIANLVD
+919 IVSDIDNLVG
-929 KVKDFKNVI
+929 KFKGFKEVV
-938 GGLEAGS
+938 GGLNAGS

-952 AAGMMGTAF
+952 AAGMMGSAF

-984 FTGEGIITNIRNVLT
+984 FTGEGIITNIRNVMT

-1012 AIQADLDS
+1012 SIQADLDS
-1020 NMIVTGELQLG
+1020 NMIITGELQLG
-1031 VKNYESIEDEIAD
+1031 VESYESIEDEIAA
-1044 KIRNTEVGVE
+1044 KIRDTEVGVE
-1054 VEFSDQEF
+1054 VEFSDEEF
-1062 VGLQQKVANVIDTFD
+1062 AGLQQKVSGLIETFD

-1082 NLEFNNFDDIMS
+1082 NLQFNNFDDVMS
-1094 KLSKIKDEIDLIK
+1094 KLSKIKEEIDLIK
-1107 REEINDLFGAASD
+1107 REEINELFGAAKD
-1120 AFNEEV
+1120 AFDEEV
-1126 PELTPS
+1126 PDLKPS
-1132 KVGKSGWSNW
+1132 KYGKSGWSNFW
-1142 VKGIFELNKGSD
+1142 TKATTPNDVTVRE
-1154 IEMRDAYNPEE
+1154 EYNPEE

-1170 EVLAKRRDIYE
+1170 EVYAKRRDIFE
-1181 QVTTEASKL
+1181 QVTGVAEKL
-1190 VKQMDELE
+1190 VGQMDELE
-1198 LADAFAD
+1198 LSDALSD

-1215 PTLAEGVGEIKAQM
+1215 PTLAEGVGEIKAQI

-1242 TEKTE
+1242 TDKTE
-1247 GTDAFISNED
+1247 GTDAFISSED

-1288 LLIKHEELNQ
+1288 LLIKHEELNE

-1309 ATGASEEQINKLSDA
+1309 ATGASEEQINRLSNA
-1324 YSNMLQGQGGS
+1324 YSNMLQGQGGA
-1335 DYLKQLLEIDEKT
+1335 DYLKQLLEIDEDT

-1359 GILADYTGMDV
+1359 GMLADYTGIDI

-1398 NITTEDGQVNADT
+1398 DIITEEGQINADT
-1411 LGFLAEIPPEIT
+1411 LGYLAEIPLEIT
-1423 THYGIFES
+1423 THYGVFES
-1431 DGSLSDGYLTGISEL
+1431 DGSLSEDYLSGVSEL

-1467 TMESVAEAFE
+1467 TMESVSAALKE
-1477 KLPPKDVEKVL
+1477 LPDGDVEKVL
-1488 NYLVTGNYEEIED
+1488 SYLVTGNYEEIED

-1570 GNIIKFTAETSEAEA
+1570 GNIIKFVAETSEAEA
-1585 DIKNFQDEMVM
+1585 DIKSFQDEVAM

-1644 FTEALNELPD
+1644 FTEALNNLPD

-1661 TSLNMEAGNGNIG
+1661 TSLNMEAGNGSFG

-1696 AISVMAKLF
+1696 AVSVMAELF

-1715 EAVKEETEVED
+1715 EAVKEETKVED
-1726 VEVEVGL
+1726 VEIPVGL

-1744 GEKVRAASEEEIETQ
+1744 GEKVRAASKEEIETQ

-1775 NNTGEVIRAASPE
+1775 NNTGEVVRKATDE
-1788 EIETGEFTVE
+1788 EVKTGQFTVE
-1798 NKGTVKSEIVSDNTE
+1798 NKGTVKSEIVSNNTDE
-1813 QVINEAV
+1813 VVNNAV
-1820 APHQT
+1820 APYQT
-1825 GSQVDVGVNVNAS
+1825 GSQIGVDVGVNAS
-1838 TTGGDAVTVLQQ
+1838 TTGGDAVTVLKQ

-1862 LSVTSSGAEQVS
+1862 LSVTSSGADQVS
-1874 GVKDD
+1874 GVRDD
-1879 LQAAEGSYVSTLDA
+1879 LEAAEGSYTSTLDA
-1893 SLGQNIAQIAVTKMA
+1893 SLGQNIAQIAVTKLA
-1908 LMSLNGMVAIVAVK
+1908 LMTLNGMTAIVAVN
-1922 INDGEF
+1922 INDGQF
-1928 VGKVNS
+1928 IGKVNN
-1934 AKMAAAGLNNITATP
+1934 AKSQVTALNNMTATT
-1949 KITANKVAFDSA
+1949 KINANKSAFDSA
-1961 IAQVNQQ
+1961 IASVNQQ

-1974 TTVTIKGDASG
+1974 TTVTIKGEASG
-1985 FFAVLRNVLSSR
+1985 FFSVLRSVLSSR
-1997 GSVSIGVAGKK
+1997 GSVSIGVSGKK

-2022 SSING
+2022 TSISS
-2027 GGTNASSSIGGAR
+2027 GGTNASSAISGGAK

-2051 INEDVWRYWGK
+2051 ISEDVWRYWGK
-2062 QLYTGNSLENQMS
+2062 ELYTGNSLENQMS

-2137 NITNLDRAKSFKGDA
+2137 NITNLDRAKSFKGDS
-2152 ASDVESLLNDWKSV
+2152 ASDVESLLGDWKSV
-2166 YESLQDSAKKIND
+2166 YESLQDSAQKIND
-2179 LRTDKWEKEQDIL
+2179 LRTDKWEKEQDIV
-2192 EAKTAKELEKIE
+2192 EARTAKELEKIE
-2204 ARLKQTN
+2204 SRLKQTN

-2235 FELLMTINAEGANTA
+2235 FELLMTINAEGVNTA

-2284 LRDSILNSADAII
+2284 LRDSILSSADAII

-2324 NTDALQSNI
+2324 NTDALQGNI

-2338 GLISGQKLTDLNN
+2338 GLISGQKLTDLNS
-2351 FITVDLSRDNSYTN
+2351 FIAVDLSRDNSYTK

-2398 LLQLDIDRY
+2398 LLQLDVDRY
-2407 NQLIKMEQDFAS
+2407 NQLTKMEQDFAS
-2419 GKFVDVEAGNRGLIS
+2419 GKFVDVEGGNRGLIS
-2434 AKTSAQEKQYEQWKN
+2434 ARTSAQEKQYEQWKN

-2471 AMDATD
+2471 SMDATD
-2477 DAKLKQEIYSSAI
+2477 DAQLKQEIYSSAI
-2490 IEQLKYQEKMYEEI
+2490 IEQLKYQEQMYQEI

-2581 IMEVAEFSNIS
+2581 IMEVAEFSSIS

-2611 GKAKDALQKYN
+2611 GKAKDALRQYN

-2667 MDAISEKFTKG
+2667 MDAISERFTRG

-2689 SFRDNWVTG
+2689 SFRDNWVAG

-2752 KLRNIENERNV
+2752 KLRNLENERNV

-2798 LTEYQENAR
+2798 LTEYQEDAR

-2816 IMDRAANGEYATT
+2816 IMDRAADGEYATT

-2858 AEAIEA
+2858 AEAIQA

-2899 ESAFDNTAQKLGTII
+2899 ELAFDNTAQKLGTII

-2922 STARAEGGVGT
+2922 SAARAEGGIGT

>member
-1 MASKKLDIKIGVDY
+1 MAGKKLDIKIGVDY

-27 IAVDIDDSKLK
+27 IKVDIDDSKLK
-38 DLGDK
+38 DLGNK
-43 LDSFSARDI
+43 LESFSTKDI
-52 NIGIDISGAKNQLDK
+52 NIGIDISSAKNQLNK

-378 ALRDELDIRQKIYET
+378 ALKDELDIRQKIYET

-575 MIDIKKVVD
+575 MTDIKKVVD

-617 WATAGHSLQESIE
+617 WATAGFDLQESIN

-638 SFIGNIDEAAMVDY
+638 SFIGNIDESAMVDY
-652 MAVPL
+652 MSVPL
-657 NAYKESGLEVQ
+657 NAYKSVGLEVQ

-691 YKRAASTASS
+691 YKRASSTAST

-711 MTTVAMEATRL
+711 MITVAQEATRL
-722 GGETIGTSLKGFDV
+722 GGETIGTALKGFDV

-759 GINLRD
+759 GIDLRD

-780 KDVWGNLNSEQR
+780 KDVWGSLNSEQR

-811 INGWED
+811 ITGWED
-817 VIDVQDQAMNQTG
+817 VIDIQDQAMNQTG
-830 LEIGEGSA
+830 FEVGEGSA
-838 YEEYAKQQESIGFKI
+838 YDEFAVQQESIAFKV
-853 AELDNAWKKF
+853 AELKNAWQEF
-863 IQTLSGG
+863 IQALSGG

-885 EMLTDLAA
+885 EMLTDLAK
-893 SGQLTDWIKNI
+893 SGELTSWIKNI

-1044 KIRNTEVGVE
+1044 KLRNTEVGVE

-1120 AFNEEV
+1120 ALNQDV
-1126 PELTPS
+1126 PELKPS

-1142 VKGIFELNKGSD
+1142 VKSIFETNKGSD
-1154 IEMRDAYNPEE
+1154 IDMRDAYNPEE
-1165 IEKAN
+1165 IDKTN
-1170 EVLAKRRDIYE
+1170 EALSQIRDTYNQVSSEVVKLAA
-1181 QVTTEASKL
+1181 AS
-1190 VKQMDELE
+1190 DELE
-1198 LADAFAD
+1198 LSDAFSD
-1205 LSDQEKKLAL
+1205 LSDQERKLAL
-1215 PTLAEGVGEIKAQM
+1215 PGLAKNVGEIKSQI
-1229 AAYEELGNKIAGI
+1229 AAYEELGSKIANI
-1242 TEKTE
+1242 TDKTE
-1247 GTDAFISNED
+1247 GTDAFISDKD
-1257 LEIVKQYGDQY
+1257 LEIVRQFGDQY
-1268 SHLGN
+1268 AELDN
-1273 NVSEWS
+1273 DVSKWS
-1279 DTERKAVSE
+1279 ETERKAVAE
-1288 LLIKHEELNQ
+1288 LLTQHEDLNQ
-1298 KVAQHV
+1298 KISQHV
-1304 DEIAR
+1304 EEIANV
-1309 ATGASEEQINKLSDA
+1309 TNASEEQIQKLSDG
-1324 YSNMLQGQGGS
+1324 YSKMIQGGGGS
-1335 DYLKQLLEIDEKT
+1335 DYLSQLLDIDPDL
-1348 AHTKFNVTAQF
+1348 AHVEFGVTAEFQ
-1359 GILADYTGMDV
+1359 ILADYNGISVDEM
-1370 NDLLVK
+1370 LVK
-1376 AQEDVDKAISSKELS
+1376 AQSDVDNAIKNKEFS
-1391 AEALVKM
+1391 TEALVKM
-1398 NITTEDGQVNADT
+1398 DIITEEGQVNAET
-1411 LGFLAEIPPEIT
+1411 LGILAEIPTEVT
-1423 THYGIFES
+1423 THYGIMEA
-1431 DGSLSDGYLTGISEL
+1431 DGTLTEDYLSGISDL
-1446 LTAFPPEIASALKIE
+1446 LTSFPPEIASALKIE

-1467 TMESVAEAFE
+1467 TMESVQEAFD
-1477 KLPPKDVEKVL
+1477 KLPPGDVEKVL
-1488 NYLVTGNYEEIED
+1488 NYLVTGNYDEIED
-1501 VIAGYDEIDAQKD
+1501 VIAGYDEIAAKKD
-1514 QLEIKIH
+1514 ELEIKIH
-1521 TAYEKGGLEEM
+1521 TAYEEGGLEEM
-1532 QEQFNSIEDKD
+1532 QEKFNSIEDKD
-1543 LKIDADAR
+1543 LKISADAR

-1570 GNIIKFTAETSEAEA
+1570 GNIIKFVAETAEAEA
-1585 DIKNFQDEMVM
+1585 DVADFINEVAM
-1596 ENAEFSVIVST
+1596 ENAEFSVMVST

-1661 TSLNMEAGNGNIG
+1661 TSLNMEADSNVG

-1681 VQEMLSSGDQ
+1681 IQEMLGSGDQ

-1696 AISVMAKLF
+1696 AVSVMAKLF

-1715 EAVKEETEVED
+1715 ETVKEETTVED

-1744 GEKVRAASEEEIETQ
+1744 GEVIRAASAEEIETG
-1759 EVSTDAY
+1759 EVSTDTH

-1775 NNTGEVIRAASPE
+1775 NNTGEVVRKATDE
-1788 EIETGEFTVE
+1788 EIKTGEFTVE
-1798 NKGTVKSEIVSDNTE
+1798 NKGTVQSEIVSDNTE
-1813 QVINEAV
+1813 QVINDTV
-1820 APHQT
+1820 APYQT
-1825 GSQVDVGVNVNAS
+1825 GTQVDVGVGVNAS
-1838 TTGGDAVTVLQQ
+1838 TTGGDAVTVLKE

-1874 GVKDD
+1874 GVRED
-1879 LQAAEGSYVSTLDA
+1879 LEAAEGSYTSTLDA
-1893 SLGQNIAQIAVTKMA
+1893 TLGQNIMQIAVTKMA
-1908 LMSLNGMVAIVAVK
+1908 LMSLNGMVAIVGVQ
-1922 INDGEF
+1922 INDDQF
-1928 VGKVNS
+1928 VAKVNS
-1934 AKMAAAGLNNITATP
+1934 AKTAAAGLNNITATP
-1949 KITANKVAFDSA
+1949 KITANKSAFDSA
-1961 IAQVNQQ
+1961 IASVNQQ
-1968 LSVPRS
+1968 LSIPRS

-2008 ASTAITANAGSAFS
+2008 ASTAITASAGSAFS
-2022 SSING
+2022 TSISG

-2137 NITNLDRAKSFKGDA
+2137 NITNLDRAKAFKGDS

-2192 EAKTAKELEKIE
+2192 EARTAKELEKIE

-2284 LRDSILNSADAII
+2284 LRDSILSSADAII

-2351 FITVDLSRDNSYTN
+2351 FIAVDLSRDNSYTN

-2407 NQLIKMEQDFAS
+2407 NQLVKMEQDFAS

-2434 AKTSAQEKQYEQWKN
+2434 AETSAQEKQYEQWKN
-2449 SLNEMSYAYTQ
+2449 KLNEMSYAYTQ

-2540 ESNIDAQEAIR
+2540 ESNMDAQEAIR

-2705 EGLRQKSISLEN
+2705 ESLRQKSISLEN

-2752 KLRNIENERNV
+2752 KLKNIENERNV

-2816 IMDRAANGEYATT
+2816 IMDKAANGEYATT

-2922 STARAEGGVGT
+2922 STTRAEGGVGT

>member
-1 MASKKLDIKIGVDY
+1 MAGKKLDIKIGVDY

-27 IAVDIDDSKLK
+27 IKVDIDDSKLK
-38 DLGDK
+38 DLGNK
-43 LDSFSARDI
+43 LESFSTKDI
-52 NIGIDISGAKNQLDK
+52 NIGIDISSAKNQLSK

-84 LKINVGELKGVDIKS
+84 LKINTGELKGVDIKG

-194 MQTRVKQ
+194 MRTRVKQ

-220 FNDSKIGAEIDNV
+220 FTDSKIGTEIDNV

-265 EKEISARNNAI
+265 EKEISARNNAV

-371 RDQIQLN
+371 KDQIQLS
-378 ALRDELDIRQKIYET
+378 ALKDELDVRQRIYET
-393 KKQTASQLDDKYDRG
+393 KKQTAAQLDDKYDRG

-413 ELEMA
+413 ELEME

-445 YKQLENSMKQQSSY
+445 YKQLESSMKQQSSY
-459 QQKLDNGNG
+459 QQRLDNGNG

-521 SNFGGSSRGGDGVFG
+521 SKFSGSSSGEAFG

-566 DVVATMDAA
+566 DVVATMDTA
-575 MIDIKKVVD
+575 MVDIKKVVD

-593 EQDIYDLASNV
+593 EKSIYDLASNV
-604 GKAADEYAVSVER
+604 GKAADEYATSVER
-617 WATAGHSLQESIE
+617 WATAGFELQESID

-638 SFIGNIDEAAMVDY
+638 SFIGNIDEADMVDY

-657 NAYKESGLEVQ
+657 NAYKQSGLEVQ

-676 TANQNAIEMDDLGAA
+676 TANKNAIEMDDLGAA

-701 TGTSF
+701 SGTSF

-711 MTTVAMEATRL
+711 MITVAQEATRL
-722 GGETIGTSLKGFDV
+722 GGETIGTAFKNFDV
-736 NLGKINSQITSTDEK
+736 NLGKINSQITSGDEK

-780 KDVWGNLNSEQR
+780 KDVWGDLNSEQR
-792 ADASFAI
+792 ADVGFTI
-799 AGKQYQNIFTSI
+799 AGKRQQNIFNSI
-811 INGWED
+811 IKGWED
-817 VIDVQDQAMNQTG
+817 VIDIQDQAMNQTG
-830 LEIGEGSA
+830 FELGEGSA
-838 YEEYAKQQESIGFKI
+838 YEEFAVQQESIAFKV
-853 AELDNAWKKF
+853 AELKNAWQEF
-863 IQTLSGG
+863 IQELSGG

-885 EMLTDLAA
+885 EMLTDLAE
-893 SGQLTDWIKNI
+893 SGKLTDWIKNI
-904 VKGFAAFTAL
+904 VKGFAAFAAL
-914 KFTNN
+914 KFSNN
-919 VVSDIANLVD
+919 LISDLVD
-929 KVKDFKNVI
+929 GVKTFDKLKKTI
-938 GGLEAGS
+938 TTIDGGS

-952 AAGMMGTAF
+952 AAGMMGSAF

-1012 AIQADLDS
+1012 SIQADLDS

-1031 VKNYESIEDEIAD
+1031 IESYESIEDEIAD

-1107 REEINDLFGAASD
+1107 REEVNDLFGSAQD
-1120 AFNEEV
+1120 AFNEDI
-1126 PELTPS
+1126 PEMTPS

-1142 VKGIFELNKGSD
+1142 VKGIFETNKGSGID
-1154 IEMRDAYNPEE
+1154 MRDAYNPEE
-1165 IEKAN
+1165 IEKTN
-1170 EVLAKRRDIYE
+1170 EALAKRKEIYS
-1181 QVTTEASKL
+1181 QVSSEVNKLASASDK
-1190 VKQMDELE
+1190 LE
-1198 LADAFAD
+1198 LKDAFAD
-1205 LSDQEKKLAL
+1205 LSDQERQLAL
-1215 PTLAEGVGEIKAQM
+1215 PGLAKNVGEIKSQI
-1229 AAYEELGNKIAGI
+1229 AAYEELGSKIANI
-1242 TEKTE
+1242 TDKTE
-1247 GTDAFISNED
+1247 GTDAFISDAD
-1257 LEIVKQYGDQY
+1257 LEIVRQFGDQY
-1268 SHLGN
+1268 AGLGN
-1273 NVSEWS
+1273 DVTKWS
-1279 DTERKAVSE
+1279 DTERKAVAE
-1288 LLIKHEELNQ
+1288 LLTKHEELNQ
-1298 KVAQHV
+1298 KISQHV
-1304 DEIAR
+1304 EEIANV
-1309 ATGASEEQINKLSDA
+1309 TNASEEQIQRLSDG
-1324 YSNMLQGQGGS
+1324 YSKMLQGGGGS
-1335 DYLKQLLEIDEKT
+1335 DYLSQLLDIDSEL
-1348 AHTKFNVTAQF
+1348 ARVEFGVTAEFQ
-1359 GILADYTGMDV
+1359 ILADYNGISVDE
-1370 NDLLVK
+1370 LLVK
-1376 AQEDVDKAISSKELS
+1376 AQSDVDNAIKNKEFS
-1391 AEALVKM
+1391 TEALVKM
-1398 NITTEDGQVNADT
+1398 DIITEEGQVNAET
-1411 LGFLAEIPPEIT
+1411 LGLLAEIPTEVT
-1423 THYGIFES
+1423 TRFGIMET
-1431 DGSLSDGYLTGISEL
+1431 DGTLTDDYLSGISDL
-1446 LTAFPPEIASALKIE
+1446 LTSFPPEIASALKIE

-1467 TMESVAEAFE
+1467 TMESVQEAFD
-1477 KLPPKDVEKVL
+1477 KLPPGDVEKVL
-1488 NYLVTGNYEEIED
+1488 NYLVTGNYEDIED
-1501 VIAGYDEIDAQKD
+1501 VIAGYDEIAAKEDE
-1514 QLEIKIH
+1514 LEIKIH
-1521 TAYEKGGLEEM
+1521 TAYEEGGLEEM
-1532 QEQFNSIEDKD
+1532 QEKFNSIEDKD
-1543 LKIDADAR
+1543 LKISADAR

-1560 QGMKAEFDSE
+1560 QGMQAEFDSE

-1585 DIKNFQDEMVM
+1585 DIKNFQDEVVM

-1696 AISVMAKLF
+1696 AVSVMAELF

-1726 VEVEVGL
+1726 VNVEVGL

-1775 NNTGEVIRAASPE
+1775 NNTGEVVRKATDE
-1788 EIETGEFTVE
+1788 EVKTGQFTVE
-1798 NKGTVKSEIVSDNTE
+1798 NKGTVQSEIVSNNTDE
-1813 QVINEAV
+1813 VVNNAV
-1820 APHQT
+1820 APYQT
-1825 GSQVDVGVNVNAS
+1825 GSQIGVDVGVNAS
-1838 TTGGDAVTVLQQ
+1838 TTGGDAVTVLKQ
-1850 SIDGVAGQHGAN
+1850 SIDNVAGQHGAN

-1874 GVKDD
+1874 GVRED
-1879 LQAAEGSYVSTLDA
+1879 LEAAEGSYTSTLDA
-1893 SLGQNIAQIAVTKMA
+1893 TLGQNIMQINVTKMA
-1908 LMSLNGMVAIVAVK
+1908 LMSLNGMVAIVGVQ
-1922 INDGEF
+1922 INDGQF
-1928 VGKVNS
+1928 VAKVNS
-1934 AKMAAAGLNNITATP
+1934 AKAAATGLNNLTATP
-1949 KITANKVAFDSA
+1949 KINANKAAFDSA
-1961 IAQVNQQ
+1961 IASVNQQ
-1968 LSVPRS
+1968 LSIPRS

-1985 FFAVLRNVLSSR
+1985 FFSVLRNVLSSR
-1997 GSVSIGVAGKK
+1997 GSVSIGVSGKK
-2008 ASTAITANAGSAFS
+2008 ASTSITANAGSAFS
-2022 SSING
+2022 TSISS
-2027 GGTNASSSIGGAR
+2027 GGTNASSAISGGAK

-2137 NITNLDRAKSFKGDA
+2137 NITNLDRAKAFKGDS

-2166 YESLQDSAKKIND
+2166 YESLQDSTKKIND
-2179 LRTDKWEKEQDIL
+2179 LRTDKWEKQQDIL
-2192 EAKTAKELEKIE
+2192 EARTAKELEKIE
-2204 ARLKQTN
+2204 SRLKQTN
-2211 VLLRKNENNLDL
+2211 VLLRKNESNLDL

-2284 LRDSILNSADAII
+2284 LRDSILSSADAIV

-2338 GLISGQKLTDLNN
+2338 GLISGQKLTDLNS
-2351 FITVDLSRDNSYTN
+2351 FIAVDLSRDNSYTK

-2392 KKKNNR
+2392 NKKNNR

-2407 NQLIKMEQDFAS
+2407 NQLTKMEQDFAS
-2419 GKFVDVEAGNRGLIS
+2419 GKFVDVEAGKRGLIS
-2434 AKTSAQEKQYEQWKN
+2434 ARTNAQEKQYEQWKN

-2460 AYSKMLAKQQA
+2460 AYSKMLAKQQE

-2477 DAKLKQEIYSSAI
+2477 NAQLKQEIYSSAI
-2490 IEQLKYQEKMYEEI
+2490 IEQLKYQERMYEEI

-2526 SQRQELIDQINEYK
+2526 SQRQDLIDQINEYK

-2611 GKAKDALQKYN
+2611 GKAKDALRQYN
-2622 DEQSKF
+2622 EEQSKF

-2650 DLSIEALNTNKD
+2650 DLSIDALNINKD

-2667 MDAISEKFTKG
+2667 MDAISERFTRG

-2689 SFRDNWVTG
+2689 SFRDNWVSG

-2752 KLRNIENERNV
+2752 KLRNLENERNV

-2798 LTEYQENAR
+2798 LTEYQEDAR

-2816 IMDRAANGEYATT
+2816 IMDRAADGEYATT

-2858 AEAIEA
+2858 AEAIQA

-2899 ESAFDNTAQKLGTII
+2899 ELAFDNTAQKLGTII

-2922 STARAEGGVGT
+2922 SAARADGGIGT

>member
-27 IAVDIDDSKLK
+27 IKVDIDDSKLK
-38 DLGDK
+38 DLGNK
-43 LDSFSARDI
+43 LDSFSTKDI
-52 NIGIDISGAKNQLDK
+52 NIGIDISSAKNQLNK

-113 IEKLGSDAKET
+113 IEKLGADAKET
-124 QSNVSDLT
+124 ENRVSDLT
-132 NAIKTVNRVVAD
+132 NAIKIVNRAVND
-144 TNSEMS
+144 TNNGMS

-182 QSVGKSSQELEV
+182 QSVGKSSKELEV

-220 FNDSKIGAEIDNV
+220 FNDSRIGTEIDNV

-265 EKEISARNNAI
+265 EKEISARNNAV

-281 GNFDIAKQF
+281 GSFDIAKQF

-312 TLYQNNDGSKH
+312 TLYQNNGGSQH
-323 LIDQKLSE
+323 LLDQKLSE

-342 LQGELKQIFN
+342 LQGELKQVFN
-352 LQKKISA
+352 LQKKISV

-371 RDQIQLN
+371 KNQVQLS
-378 ALRDELDIRQKIYET
+378 ALKDELDVRQRIYET
-393 KKQTASQLDDKYDRG
+393 KKQTAAQLDDKYDRG

-445 YKQLENSMKQQSSY
+445 YKQLESSMKQQSSY
-459 QQKLDNGNG
+459 QQRLDNGNG

-521 SNFGGSSRGGDGVFG
+521 SKFNSSGGSGEAFG
-536 RTRSMFSNVGFNIDL
+536 RTRSMFSNIGFNIDL
-551 MDVVQESK
+551 LDVVQESK

-575 MIDIKKVVD
+575 MVDIKKVVD

-593 EQDIYDLASNV
+593 EASIFDLASNV

-617 WATAGHSLQESIE
+617 WATAGFDLQESID

-638 SFIGNIDEAAMVDY
+638 SFIGNIDEADMVDY
-652 MAVPL
+652 MSVPL

-691 YKRAASTASS
+691 YKRAASTASA

-722 GGETIGTSLKGFDV
+722 SGESIGTSLKNFDV
-736 NLGKINSQITSTDEK
+736 NIGKINSQITSGDEK

-780 KDVWGNLNSEQR
+780 KDVWGDLNSEQR
-792 ADASFAI
+792 ADVGFTI
-799 AGKQYQNIFTSI
+799 AGKRAQNVFTSI
-811 INGWED
+811 ISGWED
-817 VIDVQDQAMNQTG
+817 VIDIQDQAMNQTG
-830 LEIGEGSA
+830 FEIGQGSA
-838 YEEYAKQQESIGFKI
+838 YEEYATQQESIGFKV

-870 KGVMMDVLDWLIDKV
+870 KGVMMDVLDWLIDKI
-885 EMLTDLAA
+885 EILTDLAE
-893 SGQLTDWIKNI
+893 SGELTNWIKNI

-919 VVSDIANLVD
+919 VISDIDNLID
-929 KVKDFKNVI
+929 KGRDLKKVI

-961 GVAAPY
+961 GVATPY

-984 FTGEGIITNIRNVLT
+984 FTGEGIITNIRNVMT
-999 NLDELEEALTNLD
+999 NLDELETALTNLD
-1012 AIQADLDS
+1012 SIQADLDS

-1031 VKNYESIEDEIAD
+1031 VQNYESIEDEIAD
-1044 KIRNTEVGVE
+1044 KIRSVEAGVE
-1054 VEFSDQEF
+1054 VEFSDEEF
-1062 VGLQQKVANVIDTFD
+1062 AGLQQKVANVIETFD

-1107 REEINDLFGAASD
+1107 REEVNDLFGSAQD
-1120 AFNEEV
+1120 AFNEDI
-1126 PELTPS
+1126 PEMTPS

-1142 VKGIFELNKGSD
+1142 VKGIFETNKGSGID
-1154 IEMRDAYNPEE
+1154 MRDAYSPEE
-1165 IEKAN
+1165 IEKTN
-1170 EVLAKRRDIYE
+1170 EALAKRKEIYS
-1181 QVTTEASKL
+1181 QVSSEVKKLASAS
-1190 VKQMDELE
+1190 DELE
-1198 LADAFAD
+1198 LSDAFAD
-1205 LSDQEKKLAL
+1205 LSDQERQLAL
-1215 PTLAEGVGEIKAQM
+1215 PGLAKDVGEIKSQIAE
-1229 AAYEELGNKIAGI
+1229 YEKLGNTIAGI
-1242 TEKTE
+1242 TDKTE
-1247 GTDAFISNED
+1247 GTDAFISDSD
-1257 LEIVKQYGDQY
+1257 LEIVRQFGDQY
-1268 SHLGN
+1268 SELGN
-1273 NVSEWS
+1273 DVSKWS
-1279 DTERKAVSE
+1279 DAERKAVSE
-1288 LLIKHEELNQ
+1288 LLTKNDELNKKISQ
-1298 KVAQHV
+1298 RVE
-1304 DEIAR
+1304 EIANV
-1309 ATGASEEQINKLSDA
+1309 TNASEEQIQRLSDG
-1324 YSNMLQGQGGS
+1324 YSKMLQGGGGS
-1335 DYLKQLLEIDEKT
+1335 DYLSQLLDIDSEL
-1348 AHTKFNVTAQF
+1348 ARVEFGVTAEFQ
-1359 GILADYTGMDV
+1359 ILADYNGISVDE
-1370 NDLLVK
+1370 LLVK
-1376 AQEDVDKAISSKELS
+1376 AQSDVDNAIKNKEFS
-1391 AEALVKM
+1391 TEALVKM
-1398 NITTEDGQVNADT
+1398 DIITEEGQVNAET
-1411 LGFLAEIPPEIT
+1411 LGILSEIPTEVT
-1423 THYGIFES
+1423 TRYGIMEA
-1431 DGSLSDGYLTGISEL
+1431 DGTLTEDYLSGISDL
-1446 LTAFPPEIASALKIE
+1446 LTSFPPEIASALKIE

-1467 TMESVAEAFE
+1467 TMESVQEAFD
-1477 KLPPKDVEKVL
+1477 KLPPGDVEKVL
-1488 NYLVTGNYEEIED
+1488 NYLVTGNYDEIED
-1501 VIAGYDEIDAQKD
+1501 VIAGYDEIDAKND
-1514 QLEIKIH
+1514 EIEIKIH

-1532 QEQFNSIEDKD
+1532 REQFNSIEDKD
-1543 LKIDADAR
+1543 IKIDADAR

-1570 GNIIKFTAETSEAEA
+1570 GNIIKFVAETSEAEA
-1585 DIKNFQDEMVM
+1585 DIKAFQDEVIM

-1691 KQVDM
+1691 KQVEM
-1696 AISVMAKLF
+1696 AVSVMAELF

-1726 VEVEVGL
+1726 VNIEVGL
-1733 RVNGEVVENNT
+1733 RVNGEVIENNT
-1744 GEKVRAASEEEIETQ
+1744 GEKVRAASKEEIETQ

-1775 NNTGEVIRAASPE
+1775 NNTGEVIRKATDE
-1788 EIETGEFTVE
+1788 EVKTGQFTVE
-1798 NKGTVKSEIVSDNTE
+1798 NKGTVQSEIVSNNTDE
-1813 QVINEAV
+1813 VVNNAV
-1820 APHQT
+1820 APYQT
-1825 GSQVDVGVNVNAS
+1825 GSTIGVNVGVNAT
-1838 TTGGDAVTVLQQ
+1838 TTGGDAVTVLKQ

-1862 LSVTSSGAEQVS
+1862 LSVTSSGAEQVA

-1893 SLGQNIAQIAVTKMA
+1893 SLGQNIAQIAVTKLA
-1908 LMSLNGMVAIVAVK
+1908 LMTLNGMTAIVAVK

-1934 AKMAAAGLNNITATP
+1934 AKSQANALNTMTATP
-1949 KITANKVAFDSA
+1949 KINANKSAFDSA
-1961 IAQVNQQ
+1961 IASVNQQ

-1985 FFAVLRNVLSSR
+1985 FFSVLRNVLSSR
-1997 GSVSIGVAGKK
+1997 GSVSIGVSGKK

-2022 SSING
+2022 TSIG
-2027 GGTNASSSIGGAR
+2027 SGGTNASSAISGAK

-2127 RGKGFKTSGN
+2127 RGKGFKTGGN

-2152 ASDVESLLNDWKSV
+2152 ASDVEELLNDWKSV
-2166 YESLQDSAKKIND
+2166 YESLQDSAQKIND

-2211 VLLRKNENNLDL
+2211 VLLRKNESNLDL

-2235 FELLMTINAEGANTA
+2235 FELLMTMNAEGANTA

-2277 LQGTLED
+2277 LQGTLGD
-2284 LRDSILNSADAII
+2284 LRDSILSSADAII

-2338 GLISGQKLTDLNN
+2338 GLISGQKLTDLNS
-2351 FITVDLSRDNSYTN
+2351 FIAVDLSRDNSYTK

-2407 NQLIKMEQDFAS
+2407 NQLTKMEQDFAS
-2419 GKFVDVEAGNRGLIS
+2419 GKFVDVEAGRRGLIS
-2434 AKTSAQEKQYEQWKN
+2434 ARTSAQEEQYEQWKN

-2460 AYSKMLAKQQA
+2460 AYSKMLAKQQE

-2477 DAKLKQEIYSSAI
+2477 NAQLKQEIYSSAI
-2490 IEQLKYQEKMYEEI
+2490 IEQLKYQERMYEEI

-2526 SQRQELIDQINEYK
+2526 SQRQDLIDQINEYK
-2540 ESNIDAQEAIR
+2540 ESNIEAQESIR

-2566 KAAKQAEKYTEELQH
+2566 KSAKQAEKYTEELQH
-2581 IMEVAEFSNIS
+2581 IMEVAEFSSIS

-2611 GKAKDALQKYN
+2611 AKAKDALRQYN
-2622 DEQSKF
+2622 DEQSRF

-2667 MDAISEKFTKG
+2667 MDAISERFTRG

-2705 EGLRQKSISLEN
+2705 ESLRQKSISLEN

-2752 KLRNIENERNV
+2752 KLRNLENERNV

-2807 LDYVKGIKD
+2807 IDYVKGIKD
-2816 IMDRAANGEYATT
+2816 IMDRAADGEYATT

-2858 AEAIEA
+2858 AEAIQA

-2899 ESAFDNTAQKLGTII
+2899 ELAFDNTAQKLGTII

-2922 STARAEGGVGT
+2922 SAARAEGGIGT

-2953 FFRDLPQVASQEAS
+2953 FFRDLPQVASQEAN

>member
-27 IAVDIDDSKLK
+27 IKVDIDDSKLK
-38 DLGDK
+38 DLGNK
-43 LDSFSARDI
+43 LESFSTKDI
-52 NIGIDISGAKNQLDK
+52 NIGIDISNAKNQLNK

-220 FNDSKIGAEIDNV
+220 FTDSKIGTEIDNV

-265 EKEISARNNAI
+265 EKEISARNNAV

-371 RDQIQLN
+371 ANQVQLS
-378 ALRDELDIRQKIYET
+378 ALKDELDVRQKIYET
-393 KKQTASQLDDKYDRG
+393 KKQTASQLDDRYDRG

-499 VYDAQISDL
+499 VYDSQISDL

-521 SNFGGSSRGGDGVFG
+521 SKFNSSGGSGEVFG
-536 RTRSMFSNVGFNIDL
+536 RTRSMFGNIGFNIDL

-575 MIDIKKVVD
+575 MTDIKKVVD

-617 WATAGHSLQESIE
+617 WATAGFDLQESIN

-638 SFIGNIDEAAMVDY
+638 SFIGNIDESAMVDY
-652 MAVPL
+652 MSVPL
-657 NAYKESGLEVQ
+657 NSYKSAGLEVQ

-676 TANQNAIEMDDLGAA
+676 TANKNAIEMDDLGAA
-691 YKRAASTASS
+691 YKRASSTASS
-701 TGTSF
+701 TGTTF

-711 MTTVAMEATRL
+711 MITVAQEATRL

-736 NLGKINSQITSTDEK
+736 NLGKINSQITATDAK

-817 VIDVQDQAMNQTG
+817 VIDIQDQAMNQTG
-830 LEIGEGSA
+830 FEIGQGSA
-838 YEEYAKQQESIGFKI
+838 YDEFAVQQESIAFKV
-853 AELDNAWKKF
+853 AELKNAWQEF
-863 IQTLSGG
+863 IQALSGG

-885 EMLTDLAA
+885 EMLTDLAK
-893 SGQLTDWIKNI
+893 SGELTNWIKNI

-1012 AIQADLDS
+1012 SIQADLDS

-1044 KIRNTEVGVE
+1044 KLRNTEVGVE

-1062 VGLQQKVANVIDTFD
+1062 VGLQQKVANVIETFD

-1120 AFNEEV
+1120 ALNQDV
-1126 PELTPS
+1126 PELKPS

-1142 VKGIFELNKGSD
+1142 VKSIFETNKGSD
-1154 IEMRDAYNPEE
+1154 IDMRDAYNPEE
-1165 IEKAN
+1165 IDKTN
-1170 EVLAKRRDIYE
+1170 EALSQIRDTYNQVSSEVVKLAA
-1181 QVTTEASKL
+1181 AS
-1190 VKQMDELE
+1190 DELE
-1198 LADAFAD
+1198 LSDAFSD
-1205 LSDQEKKLAL
+1205 LSDQERKLAL
-1215 PTLAEGVGEIKAQM
+1215 PGLAKNVGEIKSQI
-1229 AAYEELGNKIAGI
+1229 AAYEELGSKIGNI
-1242 TEKTE
+1242 TDKTE
-1247 GTDAFISNED
+1247 GTDAFISDAD
-1257 LEIVKQYGDQY
+1257 LEIVRQFGDQY
-1268 SHLGN
+1268 AELDN
-1273 NVSEWS
+1273 DVSKWS
-1279 DTERKAVSE
+1279 ETERKAVTE
-1288 LLIKHEELNQ
+1288 LLTQHEDLN
-1298 KVAQHV
+1298 KKISQHV
-1304 DEIAR
+1304 EEIANV
-1309 ATGASEEQINKLSDA
+1309 TNASEEQIQKLSDG
-1324 YSNMLQGQGGS
+1324 YSKMIQGGGGS
-1335 DYLKQLLEIDEKT
+1335 DYLSQLLDIDPDL
-1348 AHTKFNVTAQF
+1348 AHVEFGVTAEFQ
-1359 GILADYTGMDV
+1359 ILADYNGISVDEM
-1370 NDLLVK
+1370 LVK
-1376 AQEDVDKAISSKELS
+1376 AQSDVDNAIKNKEFS
-1391 AEALVKM
+1391 TEALVKM
-1398 NITTEDGQVNADT
+1398 DIITEEGQVNAET
-1411 LGFLAEIPPEIT
+1411 LGILAEIPTEVT
-1423 THYGIFES
+1423 THYGIMEA
-1431 DGSLSDGYLTGISEL
+1431 DGTLTEDYLSGISDL
-1446 LTAFPPEIASALKIE
+1446 LTSFPPEIASALKIE

-1467 TMESVAEAFE
+1467 TMESVQEAFD
-1477 KLPPKDVEKVL
+1477 KLPPGDVEKVL
-1488 NYLVTGNYEEIED
+1488 NYLVTGNYDEIED
-1501 VIAGYDEIDAQKD
+1501 VIAGYDEIAAKKD
-1514 QLEIKIH
+1514 ELEIKIH
-1521 TAYEKGGLEEM
+1521 TAYEEGGLEEM
-1532 QEQFNSIEDKD
+1532 QEKFNDIEDKD
-1543 LKIDADAR
+1543 LKISADAR

-1570 GNIIKFTAETSEAEA
+1570 GNIIKFVAETSEAEA
-1585 DIKNFQDEMVM
+1585 NVADFINEVAM
-1596 ENAEFSVIVST
+1596 ENAEFSVMVST

-1661 TSLNMEAGNGNIG
+1661 TSLNMEADSNVG

-1681 VQEMLSSGDQ
+1681 IQEMLSSGDQ

-1696 AISVMAKLF
+1696 AVSVMAKLF

-1726 VEVEVGL
+1726 VNIEVGL
-1733 RVNGEVVENNT
+1733 RVNGEVIENNT
-1744 GEKVRAASEEEIETQ
+1744 GEKVRAASKEEIETQ

-1775 NNTGEVIRAASPE
+1775 NNTGEVVRKATDE
-1788 EIETGEFTVE
+1788 EVKTGQFTVE
-1798 NKGTVKSEIVSDNTE
+1798 NKGTVQSEIVSNNTDE
-1813 QVINEAV
+1813 VVNNAV
-1820 APHQT
+1820 APYQT
-1825 GSQVDVGVNVNAS
+1825 GSKIGVDVGVNAS
-1838 TTGGDAVTVLQQ
+1838 TTGGDAVTVLKQ

-1874 GVKDD
+1874 GVRED
-1879 LQAAEGSYVSTLDA
+1879 LEAAEGSYTSTLDA
-1893 SLGQNIAQIAVTKMA
+1893 TLGQNIMQIAVTKMA
-1908 LMSLNGMVAIVAVK
+1908 LMSLNGMVAIVGVQ
-1922 INDGEF
+1922 INDDVF
-1928 VGKVNS
+1928 VAKVNS
-1934 AKMAAAGLNNITATP
+1934 AKTAAAGLNNLTATP
-1949 KITANKVAFDSA
+1949 KINANKSAFDSA
-1961 IAQVNQQ
+1961 IASVNQQ

-2137 NITNLDRAKSFKGDA
+2137 NITNLDRAKAFKGDA

-2192 EAKTAKELEKIE
+2192 EARTAKELEKIE

-2351 FITVDLSRDNSYTN
+2351 FIAVDLSRDNSYTN

-2407 NQLIKMEQDFAS
+2407 NQLVKMEQDFAS
-2419 GKFVDVEAGNRGLIS
+2419 GKFVDVEAGKRGLIS
-2434 AKTSAQEKQYEQWKN
+2434 AETSAQEKQYEQWKN
-2449 SLNEMSYAYTQ
+2449 KLNEMSYAYTQ

-2540 ESNIDAQEAIR
+2540 ESNIEAQEAIR

-2705 EGLRQKSISLEN
+2705 ESLRQKSISLEN

-2798 LTEYQENAR
+2798 LTEYQESAR